1 MQKTGES
8 KVSKQHL
15 RRVSLCIDLPAD
27 LATNDLFPSSS
38 VHILPG
44 SVRNTADA
52 RRNLNQEFID
62 SGVLFAS
69 ARSSYRIPFAP
80 PSLPASL
87 PLSLHI
93 YIYMNVYVCI
103 SFSEMFFL
111 EEKHSISI
119 SRSRGQLSLF
129 SNMQQIQV
137 IVKQR
142 VLTKNIEVNRLLRC
156 ILSRRKCG
164 THRNR
169 VSK

>member
-1 MQKTGES
+1 MYRSPCGLGDKRPFSIVERAYFTRKRQKYGRCTTKLKSGIHRFRRTFRECPELL
-8 KVSKQHL
+8 QNPL
-15 RRVSLCIDLPAD
+15 RP
-27 LATNDLFPSSS
+27 
-38 VHILPG
+38 
-44 SVRNTADA
+44 
-52 RRNLNQEFID
+52 
-62 SGVLFAS
+62 
-69 ARSSYRIPFAP
+69 P

-87 PLSLHI
+87 PLSLQ
-93 YIYMNVYVCI
+93 IYMNVYVCI

-142 VLTKNIEVNRLLRC
+142 ILTKNIEVNRLLRY

-164 THRNR
+164 TCRNR
-169 VSK
+169 VSE

>member
-1 MQKTGES
+1 MYRSPCGLGDKRPFSIVERAYFTRKRQEYGRCTTKLKSGI
-8 KVSKQHL
+8 HRF
-15 RRVSLCIDLPAD
+15 RRTFRECPELLQNP
-27 LATNDLFPSSS
+27 L
-38 VHILPG
+38 
-44 SVRNTADA
+44 
-52 RRNLNQEFID
+52 
-62 SGVLFAS
+62 
-69 ARSSYRIPFAP
+69 RSSLPP
-80 PSLPASL
+80 CLSPSLFT
-87 PLSLHI
+87 

-164 THRNR
+164 TRRNR
-169 VSK
+169 VSE